1 MQFNFIKILRWM
13 ASIAAG
19 MLVMATVARA
29 ESFSGAPDIH
39 PELTAAIEAMQQ
51 GQGGL
56 NRPGLQKNLSLIGSV
71 ALGPLFETSDVW
83 ALGNTAYVGGFG
95 EGTTVKIVDIS
106 DPGNPAIVSE
116 LPFPSSSPQD
126 VKAARIN
133 TPHFHGD
140 MLLVG
145 EEGFGGGFSLFDVS
159 DPANPALLGGLR
171 EPFVHNSY
179 LYQKGNRA
187 FVLLAIPFAEVFSG
201 PDPFSPVITDFAIAE
216 ITDPANPV
224 LISDWGAGGD
234 GGFPFGFGPNPF
246 GAPVTCNDPA
256 VCRGDDFA
264 AVFNHDVWANQQ
276 GTIAYLSYWDLG
288 LILLDISDPAN
299 PTFIGRGIE
308 PPTLGNDEGN
318 AHNAVPAQGGSLV
331 LVGDEDFA
339 PDPWGFLRVFD
350 TGDAANPI
358 QIGAFATAAALSNT
372 PFPSTMH
379 NIVVRGSRAY
389 LSWYFEGIRVVDFSQ
404 PSAPREIAAFVPE
417 LGGFIWGVY
426 VQGDLILAS
435 DLFGSLHILRLEAGG
450 AASP

>member
-13 ASIAAG
+13 VAIAAG
-19 MLVMATVARA
+19 MLLMATVVRA
-29 ESFSGAPDIH
+29 ESFPGAPDIH

-51 GQGGL
+51 GQGGA

-95 EGTTVKIVDIS
+95 VGTTVKIVDIS
-106 DPGNPAIVSE
+106 DPSNPTVVSE

-126 VKAARIN
+126 VKAARIH
-133 TPHFHGD
+133 TRHFHGD

-145 EEGFGGGFSLFDVS
+145 EEGPDGGFSLFDVS
-159 DPANPALLGGLR
+159 DPTTPVPLGGIR
-171 EPFVHNSY
+171 IPFVHNSY

-201 PDPFSPVITDFAIAE
+201 PDPFNPVISDFAIAE

-224 LISDWGAGGD
+224 IISDWGAGGD
-234 GGFPFGFGPNPF
+234 GGFPFGFDGFPGP
-246 GAPVTCNDPA
+246 CD
-256 VCRGDDFA
+256 VCRGDAFA

-318 AHNAVPAQGGSLV
+318 AHNAVPALGGNLV
-331 LVGDEDFA
+331 LVGDEDFG
-339 PDPWGFLRVFD
+339 PQPWGFLRVFD
-350 TGDAANPI
+350 TGETANPI
-358 QIGAFATAAALSNT
+358 QIGAFATDAALNE
-372 PFPSTMH
+372 PEPDLASTMH

-404 PSAPREIAAFVPE
+404 PSAPREIAAFVPAPGPPVNG
-417 LGGFIWGVY
+417 LIWGVY
-426 VQGDLILAS
+426 VQGNLILAS
-435 DLFGSLHILRLEAGG
+435 DLAGFLYILKQEAGG
-450 AASP
+450 DD

>member
-13 ASIAAG
+13 TAMAAG
-19 MLVMATVARA
+19 MLLMATVARA
-29 ESFSGAPDIH
+29 ESFPGAPDIH

-51 GQGGL
+51 GQGGA

-71 ALGPLFETSDVW
+71 ILSPFFETSDVW

-95 EGTTVKIVDIS
+95 VGSTVKIVDIS
-106 DPGNPAIVSE
+106 DPSNPTVVSE
-116 LPFPSSSPQD
+116 LAFPSSSPQD
-126 VKAARIN
+126 VKAARID
-133 TPHFHGD
+133 THYFHGD

-145 EEGFGGGFSLFDVS
+145 EDGFGGGFSLFDVS
-159 DPANPALLGGLR
+159 DPANPVRLGGLR
-171 EPFVHNSY
+171 DPAFVHNTY
-179 LYQKGNRA
+179 LYQRGNRA

-201 PDPFSPVITDFAIAE
+201 PDPFNPVISDFAIAE

-224 LISDWGAGGD
+224 IISDWGAGGD
-234 GGFPFGFGPNPF
+234 GGFPFGFDGFPGP
-246 GAPVTCNDPA
+246 CD

-308 PPTLGNDEGN
+308 PSTFGNDEGN
-318 AHNAVPAQGGSLV
+318 AHNAVPARGGNLV
-331 LVGDEDFA
+331 LVSDEDFA
-339 PDPWGFLRVFD
+339 PGPWGFLRVFD
-350 TGDAANPI
+350 TGDAANPV
-358 QIGAFATAAALSNT
+358 QIGAFATDAALSDT
-372 PFPSTMH
+372 PLPSTAH
-379 NIVVRGSRAY
+379 NIFVRGNRAY

-417 LGGFIWGVY
+417 PGPPVNGFIWGVY

-435 DLFGSLHILRLEAGG
+435 DLVGILYVLKQEAGG